1 MQVYCG
7 TTGFE
12 DTLQGNKCPS
22 CGKNVM
28 RVGTDAWYDH
38 TLERGYGSV

>member
-12 DTLQGNKCPS
+12 GTLQGNNCPS
-22 CGKNVM
+22 CGQNVM
-28 RVGTDAWYDH
+28 NPRSDAWYDH
-38 TLERGYGSV
+38 TLERGYGNV